1 VALAPRDFDIDQRI
15 AVVKNAAFSPIQL
28 LPRGVDVAAPISA
41 NRVGLVVVHGIGD
54 PSPGEALR
62 DLTDA
67 MEADGIAS
75 FDAAV
80 LERRLPDVRASEHKL
95 KFFPVHLRTGVLKQV
110 AQSELIAAEVFWG
123 SASQLAPGKWGVLQG
138 TVSLLLNVPT
148 LVMGARGEKS
158 VVSVLSWWASML
170 LASAAFALNA
180 LLILTLGVYIGLCYV
195 FGAPP
200 TKWEIVAPIAAAGVT
215 FWLSRSSWLW
225 FKEACLAFRF
235 VGLVCLLPWLFTGRT
250 LQDFA
255 KVSVPILGFT
265 IVAVALMVLV
275 VGVVFVAQRFA
286 NRLAEGSVTATLAR
300 CLQFGLWTLIV
311 PLAWQGLF
319 ALIPDGGE
327 QRWMIDAFGSAAAS
341 NGLQWLLALVVMLAF
356 GCVRALRWVQAR
368 AAQRQ
373 IDASAAALEAAVNAR
388 PADRLILHPVLAVA
402 LFACVMVGAA
412 VIVLGAIRPEWIRPL
427 QAFAGQFG
435 NAKVAGA
442 ALVLVPLLATQLRL
456 ALDLAYD
463 VMFYLYYATEPGR
476 RILSRTRGTTRSN
489 NPMLTR
495 FHSVVEHLVCDQH
508 VAQLIILAHS
518 QGTVIALDELTH
530 SWNIRHEK
538 LPPISLVTFG
548 SPISQLYQ
556 HYFPHFYPD
565 WKSAQWTV
573 FFSRLYEWNNF
584 YRLDDYVGTT
594 IAPPTSFA
602 GTFYQEAVGRG
613 GHTGYWRD
621 PRFLAA
627 LKRQVFDIS
636 GPAAR
641 G

>member
-1 VALAPRDFDIDQRI
+1 
-15 AVVKNAAFSPIQL
+15 
-28 LPRGVDVAAPISA
+28 
-41 NRVGLVVVHGIGD
+41 
-54 PSPGEALR
+54 
-62 DLTDA
+62 
-67 MEADGIAS
+67 
-75 FDAAV
+75 
-80 LERRLPDVRASEHKL
+80 
-95 KFFPVHLRTGVLKQV
+95 
-110 AQSELIAAEVFWG
+110 
-123 SASQLAPGKWGVLQG
+123 
-138 TVSLLLNVPT
+138 
-148 LVMGARGEKS
+148 
-158 VVSVLSWWASML
+158 
-170 LASAAFALNA
+170 
-180 LLILTLGVYIGLCYV
+180 V

-200 TKWEIVAPIAAAGVT
+200 TKWEIVAPIAAAGLT
-215 FWLSRSSWLW
+215 FWMSRSSWLW

-265 IVAVALMVLV
+265 IVAVAVLVLV
-275 VGVVFVAQRFA
+275 VGVVLIAQRFA
-286 NRLAEGSVTATLAR
+286 NRLAETSVTATLAL

-327 QRWMIDAFGSAAAS
+327 QSWMTDTFGTAAAS

-356 GCVRALRWVQAR
+356 GCVTALRRIQAR
-368 AAQRQ
+368 AAQRL
-373 IDASAAALEAAVNAR
+373 IDGSAAPEAAVNAR

-402 LFACVMVGAA
+402 LFACVMVGAT
-412 VIVLGAIRPEWIRPL
+412 VITLGAIRPEWIRPL

-476 RILSRTRGTTRSN
+476 RLLSRTRDTSRGN
-489 NPMLTR
+489 NSMRRR
-495 FHSVVEHLVCDQH
+495 FHSVVEHLVREQH
-508 VAQLIILAHS
+508 VAQLIILANS

-530 SWNIRHEK
+530 SWDTRREP
-538 LPPISLVTFG
+538 LPPISFVTFG

-565 WKSAQWTV
+565 WKSGQWTV
-573 FFSRLYEWNNF
+573 FFSRLYEWTNF

-602 GTFYQEAVGRG
+602 GNFYQEAVGRG

-621 PRFLAA
+621 PGFLAA
-627 LKRQVFDIS
+627 LKRQVFPTA
-636 GPAAR
+636 GPAVQH